1 MDFPMKED
9 TVILVSS
16 PFQALNALEAIS
28 ALNIDNPV
36 FLILGNDVSAK
47 MTGELVKKCG
57 YSFECVSVLSSAFEI
72 IKNCRK
78 YGKHKRIIVGDYY
91 SIPFFLMSMVMI
103 VRGGH
108 IVYVDDGNSTLSL
121 LPPVSRKRLLF
132 KNIIKQTFYNLLHI
146 YKNSKHISRS
156 YFTFYDVEGK
166 GFPFPVIKNN
176 FTIMKRN
183 VNVSNKDIYIIGTNT
198 YQLQIA
204 RSDYIAQLEM
214 ISKYVKT
221 TYPGQHIFY
230 CPHRRDLNQ
239 YDSDCETL
247 GVSIYNTKV
256 SVEVDFATNEISP
269 MVVIGFGSTALL
281 TLRCMFPK
289 ACIIDLV
296 FHHNDEALVKE
307 YRSIEREYKRKGI
320 NVVELNKL
328 YENAEFEI
336 NQ

>member
-1 MDFPMKED
+1 MKED

-16 PFQALNALEAIS
+16 PFQTLNALEAIS

-47 MTGELVKKCG
+47 MTGELVTKCG

-91 SIPFFLMSMVMI
+91 SIPFFLMSMAMI

-108 IVYVDDGNSTLSL
+108 IVYVDDGNTTLSL

-156 YFTFYDVEGK
+156 YFTFYDVEDR
-166 GFPFPVIKNN
+166 GFPLPVIKNN
-176 FTIMKRN
+176 LTRMSQNIS
-183 VNVSNKDIYIIGTNT
+183 VSPRDIYIIGTNT
-198 YQLQIA
+198 HQLQLTRAEYVYQLELI
-204 RSDYIAQLEM
+204 LN
-214 ISKYVKT
+214 YVKVA
-221 TYPGQHIFY
+221 YPGHRVFY

-247 GVSIYNTKV
+247 EICMYNTEA
-256 SVEVDFATNEISP
+256 SVELDFVTNGIYPS
-269 MVVIGFGSTALL
+269 VVIGFGSTALL
-281 TLRCMFPK
+281 TLKYIFPK
-289 ACIIDLV
+289 ASIIDLV
-296 FHHNDEALVKE
+296 FHHSDDTLVKE
-307 YRSIEREYKRKGI
+307 YRSIEQEYRKQGI
-320 NVVELNKL
+320 RVVELDDLCKNN
-328 YENAEFEI
+328 EHEI
-336 NQ
+336 NK